1 MAPKLFNKKDDLHTI
16 SLGIN
21 YFDAEGLKTRFRM
34 TVIDKVKKARV
45 IVSQFLKDSSP
56 TAATAKTVWTGGG
69 VSHSS
74 NIKRE
79 AVQLPKFSRDKMA
92 GHAFFK
98 YPIWLKNWKSQILEY
113 EEKYRASMLM
123 TLTNSEAQKYCWLR
137 KQVR

>member
-79 AVQLPKFSRDKMA
+79 AVQLPKFSGDKMLFLNILF
-92 GHAFFK
+92 GSK
-98 YPIWLKNWKSQILEY
+98 IGNLKFWN
-113 EEKYRASMLM
+113 M
-123 TLTNSEAQKYCWLR
+123 R
-137 KQVR
+137 KNTEQVC